1 MNFWIRTHWGPW
13 WWLSAP
19 QCRLLLCKPWSLQSP
34 SPGGPLAADHDP
46 WLCRG
51 WGYTLWTNR
60 ASETGTAPSNIM
72 TTFQWGQ
79 DQWSV
84 RWMTLN
90 TNHPSHS
97 RSVGKQMLF
106 SPSYYPACPQLST
119 HPFLQREFL
128 DHREGSEPLSSHRK
142 WDIPSYHFIK
152 TVKSSAESQRDQ
164 VQKAKEAFQ
173 EDKVSQDMVHV
184 IVFRCVALAKATGH
198 RDTTLMAEDC
208 SVFCFKPK
216 LLFLMSFSL
225 I

>member
-1 MNFWIRTHWGPW
+1 MFVCWVFSLQIANINPTSSTKTNMNFWIRTHWGPW

-106 SPSYYPACPQLST
+106 SSFLLPCMPPVIHPSFPAEGILRPQ
-119 HPFLQREFL
+119 
-128 DHREGSEPLSSHRK
+128 GRK
-142 WDIPSYHFIK
+142 WAIILTQEVGYPFI
-152 TVKSSAESQRDQ
+152 
-164 VQKAKEAFQ
+164 
-173 EDKVSQDMVHV
+173 
-184 IVFRCVALAKATGH
+184 
-198 RDTTLMAEDC
+198 
-208 SVFCFKPK
+208 
-216 LLFLMSFSL
+216 SL
-225 I
+225 Y